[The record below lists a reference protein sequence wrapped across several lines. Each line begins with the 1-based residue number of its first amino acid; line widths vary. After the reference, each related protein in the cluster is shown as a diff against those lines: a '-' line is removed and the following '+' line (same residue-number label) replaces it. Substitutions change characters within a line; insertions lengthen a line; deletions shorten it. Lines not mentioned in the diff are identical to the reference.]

1 MKMPVILAFI
11 SLICCSTICAQ
22 PTIHVTE
29 EPYHKP
35 VYKSDSLTVIELY
48 MEKGDTS
55 MFHLHEEPILYLTL
69 NGAKMWLNTPEAG
82 SRVVELPSGW
92 IGSDNYDA
100 KTPFIHQIA
109 VEHGG
114 PLHLIAILKNQS
126 RSTQLPSE
134 DDSEIYRENDF
145 AVKIG
150 SITNSEQ
157 VTERINIVFEGSAL
171 KGEEEIGPGNFFF
184 PDQELSRISE
194 NFKFYRV
201 YF

>member
-1 MKMPVILAFI
+1 MPEILACI
-11 SLICCSTICAQ
+11 SLLCCSTICAQ

-35 VYKSDSLTVIELY
+35 VYRSDSLTVIELY

-55 MFHLHEEPILYLTL
+55 MFHLHKEPILYLAL

-109 VEHGG
+109 VEDGG
-114 PLHLIAILKNQS
+114 PLHLIAILKNET
-126 RSTQLPSE
+126 RSTEIPSGDE
-134 DDSEIYRENDF
+134 YEIYRENGF
-145 AVKIG
+145 TVKID
-150 SITNSEQ
+150 SINRPEQ

-184 PDQELSRISE
+184 SGQKLSRISE